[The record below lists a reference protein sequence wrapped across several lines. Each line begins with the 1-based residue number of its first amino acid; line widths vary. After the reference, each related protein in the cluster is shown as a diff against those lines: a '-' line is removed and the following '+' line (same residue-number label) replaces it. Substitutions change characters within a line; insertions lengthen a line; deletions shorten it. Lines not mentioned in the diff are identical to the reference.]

1 MFKKTSLIFI
11 IYLLLLYGHSYSHAI
26 YRNGAVIMENS
37 RVHKALLASDKNPA
51 PISIGRYFDKQN
63 NRELIHLNSNLPWFE
78 FVVNKQK
85 VTSNDPYWVLESI
98 SEKELRNGGNHLE
111 LHFRAS
117 VGPVAGLQVVAHN
130 ILYPESTLIRERIE
144 LRSPAGMEFTLNK
157 HQGRLWFK
165 FPQYAISADKNIA
178 STEIRIATWGK
189 EAVDFDEFA
198 TYDDRRFD
206 GGAFFNLAQN
216 HMFHPDIIEYNCEDL
231 SDSHSGNLIMKGPFA
246 IIEQPDFTWL
256 SIYEHASQ
264 DSRKGLEASLMPATS
279 TDLSVDA
286 LQGVDGF
293 FLTEEKDRD
302 FWFLGIRHQLSDQA
316 VYVSVE
322 ILRGGYLEGE
332 TITSQKPYSSVWT
345 ASAFTGS
352 YEPIQPLIHYYLLH
366 QITEFPASREP
377 EYYYNTWG
385 MQRDIGSASQSIW
398 EVFTEKRILEE
409 IERAARLNV
418 EVFVLDDG
426 WNQMQGVWKPH
437 RERLPNGLDPLR
449 EAIEAN
455 GMKMGIWL
463 SPMGIAREADRFKNN
478 PQWIITDD
486 NDEPIKA
493 QWGHPAFDFV
503 SNFKDTLVADSK
515 WLIDQGARF
524 FKWDAINTFNSSLAG
539 LHHGDERHTKEER
552 RARYEYLLP
561 IYVTEAMLE
570 LLEYDE
576 EVVIEIDLTEARRA
590 VPGLITL
597 QAGKFFWM
605 NNGASGYGDYSS
617 YRAKSMRA
625 IPNNFN
631 GIIPL
636 DLFTYANYPHN
647 VWPFFAQRY
656 NVNSSLIAGHGFWG
670 NMERLSDQQ
679 LERAGSLVSKS
690 RRVLPY
696 LKDVPME
703 VSGPVGSAPEIYA
716 RVNGESGAGQVVA
729 FSSKPLHHLQKIP
742 MLSEQVLAV
751 LNHAY
756 QIENDT
762 IYLPFTFTMV
772 DDTREA
778 FIIPNQG
785 AGISILTS
793 TTWLDD
799 VQYVDSQLTIK
810 PGAEGKILLVWDE
823 KNGVPKVSGIDNRYK
838 IIRKQKKYLIEMV
851 VRPENKVLVKQDE
864 KDF

>member
-1 MFKKTSLIFI
+1 MKKKTLLIFI
-11 IYLLLLYGHSYSHAI
+11 LSIFLVKGASHGRTTYS
-26 YRNGAVIMENS
+26 NGTIILENS
-37 RVHKALLASDKNPA
+37 MVQKTLLASGKNPA
-51 PISIGRYFDKQN
+51 PVKVASYFDLKN
-63 NRELIHLNSNLPWFE
+63 NRELIHSDSHLPWFE

-85 VTSNDPYWVLESI
+85 VTSNDPYWVLDTI
-98 SEKELRNGGNHLE
+98 SEKELRNGGNHAE
-111 LHFRAS
+111 LHFRAAS
-117 VGPVAGLQVVAHN
+117 GPVEGLHIVVHN
-130 ILYPESTLIRERIE
+130 ILYPESTLIRERLE
-144 LRSPAGMEFTLNK
+144 LRSPEGLEFSLNK
-157 HQGRLWFK
+157 HEGRLWFK
-165 FPQYAISADKNIA
+165 FPQYAIAAGKNLT

-189 EAVDFDEFA
+189 EAIDFDEHA
-198 TYDDRRFD
+198 SYDDRKFD
-206 GGAFFNLAQN
+206 GGAYFNLAQN
-216 HMFHPDIIEYNCEDL
+216 HMFHPDIISFNWENI
-231 SDSHSGNLIMKGPFA
+231 SDSQSENLMMKGPFA
-246 IIEQPDFTWL
+246 IVEQPYFTWL
-256 SIYEHASQ
+256 SVYEHASQ
-264 DSRKGLEASLMPATS
+264 DSREGLEASLIPETTS
-279 TDLSVDA
+279 DLSVDA

-293 FLTEEKDRD
+293 FLTEEEDRD

-316 VYVSVE
+316 VDVSVE

-332 TITSQKPYSSVWT
+332 MIRSQKPYSSVWT
-345 ASAFTGS
+345 ASAFTGND
-352 YEPIQPLIHYYLLH
+352 EPIQPLIHHYLLH
-366 QITEFPASREP
+366 QITEFPVSRIP

-385 MQRDIGSASQSIW
+385 MQRAIGSASQSIW

-409 IERAARLNV
+409 IERAAKLNV
-418 EVFVLDDG
+418 EIFVLDDG

-437 RERLPNGLDPLR
+437 QERPPNGLSPLR

-478 PQWIITDD
+478 PHWVITDD
-486 NDEPIKA
+486 NDEPIRA

-503 SNFKDTLVADSK
+503 SDFKDTLVADSK

-524 FKWDAINTFNSSLAG
+524 FKWDAINTFNSSLPG
-539 LHHGDERHTKEER
+539 LHHGDESHTKEER

-625 IPNNFN
+625 IPNKYN

-670 NMERLSDQQ
+670 NLERLSDEQ
-679 LERAGSLVSKS
+679 LERTGSLVNKS
-690 RRVLPY
+690 RRVLPF
-696 LKDVPME
+696 LNDIPME
-703 VSGPVGSAPEIYA
+703 ISGPVGSAPEIYA
-716 RVNGESGAGQVVA
+716 RVNSGSGAGQVVA
-729 FSSKPLHHLQKIP
+729 FSAKPLHHLQKIP
-742 MLSEQVLAV
+742 IQSEQVLAV
-751 LNHAY
+751 LNHSY
-756 QIENDT
+756 RIENDT
-762 IYLPFTFTMV
+762 IYLPFTFTMI

-778 FIIPNQG
+778 FIVPNQG
-785 AGISILTS
+785 SGVHVSSS
-793 TTWLDD
+793 TTWIDD
-799 VQYVDSQLTIK
+799 ILWEDGQLTLMS
-810 PGAEGKILLVWDE
+810 GSEGMVMVEWDK
-823 KNGVPKVSGIDNRYK
+823 KNGTPTVTGLADGCQITCNSRGYSIELKFKSQDIV
-838 IIRKQKKYLIEMV
+838 II
-851 VRPENKVLVKQDE
+851 NKL
-864 KDF
+864 

>member
-1 MFKKTSLIFI
+1 MVKKEFLIFI
-11 IYLLLLYGHSYSHAI
+11 IFLFLLNNYCYGSSI
-26 YRNGAVIMENS
+26 YRNGTIIIENS
-37 RVHKALLASDKNPA
+37 RVRKTLLTSGKNPA
-51 PISIGRYFDKQN
+51 PIRVASYVDKQN
-63 NRELIHLNSNLPWFE
+63 SRELIHSKSNLPWFE

-85 VTSNDPYWVLESI
+85 VTSNDPHWVFETI
-98 SEKELRNGGNHLE
+98 SEKELRNGGNHIE
-111 LHFRAS
+111 LHFRATS
-117 VGPVAGLQVVAHN
+117 GPVEGLQIVLHN
-130 ILYPESTLIRERIE
+130 ILYPESTLIREKIE
-144 LRSPAGMEFTLNK
+144 LRSPDGIEFSLNK
-157 HQGRLWFK
+157 HEGRLWFK
-165 FPQYAISADKNIA
+165 FPQYAIAAGKNLT

-189 EAVDFDEFA
+189 EAIDFDEHA
-198 TYDDRRFD
+198 TYDDRKFD

-216 HMFHPDIIEYNCEDL
+216 HMFHPDIIAYNWEDL
-231 SDSHSGNLIMKGPFA
+231 SDSHSRTLMMKGPFS
-246 IIEQPDFTWL
+246 ILEQPDFTWL
-256 SIYEHASQ
+256 SVYEHASQ
-264 DSRKGLEASLMPATS
+264 DSREGLEASLMPATTS
-279 TDLSVDA
+279 ALSVDA

-293 FLTEEKDRD
+293 FQTEEKDRD
-302 FWFLGIRHQLSDQA
+302 FWFLGIRHQLAEQA
-316 VYVSVE
+316 VDVSVE

-332 TITSQKPYSSVWT
+332 KITSQKPYSSVWT

-352 YEPIQPLIHYYLLH
+352 GEPILPLIHHYLLH
-366 QITEFPASREP
+366 QITEFPASRVP

-385 MQRDIGSASQSIW
+385 MQRDIGSASKSIW
-398 EVFTEKRILEE
+398 EVFTEERILEE
-409 IERAARLNV
+409 IERAAKLNV
-418 EVFVLDDG
+418 EIFVLDDG

-437 RERLPNGLDPLR
+437 RERLPNGLAPLR
-449 EAIEAN
+449 EAIEAH

-463 SPMGIAREADRFKNN
+463 SPMGIAREADRFNNN
-478 PQWIITDD
+478 PQWVITDD
-486 NDEPIKA
+486 NDEPIRA

-503 SNFKDTLVADSK
+503 SDFKDTLVADSK

-539 LHHGDERHTKEER
+539 LHHGDESHTKEER
-552 RARYEYLLP
+552 RARYDYLLP

-570 LLEYDE
+570 LLEYDD

-625 IPNNFN
+625 IPSNFN

-670 NMERLSDQQ
+670 NLERLSDEQ

-690 RRVLPY
+690 RRVLPF

-703 VSGPVGSAPEIYA
+703 ISGPVGSAPEIYS
-716 RVNGESGAGQVVA
+716 RVNFGSGAGQVVA
-729 FSSKPLHHLQKIP
+729 FSAKPLHHLQKIP
-742 MLSEQVLAV
+742 MQSDQVLALV
-751 LNHAY
+751 NHSY
-756 QIENDT
+756 RIENDT

-785 AGISILTS
+785 SGIHISSS
-793 TTWLDD
+793 TAWIDD
-799 VQYVDSQLTIK
+799 IQWNDGQLTLMPGSEGIVKVEWEKRNGTPKITGLTDGFRITRNDKVYSIELKVK
-810 PGAEGKILLVWDE
+810 PQDRV
-823 KNGVPKVSGIDNRYK
+823 
-838 IIRKQKKYLIEMV
+838 II
-851 VRPENKVLVKQDE
+851 NKL
-864 KDF
+864 